1 MHIAFNALLTPIVT
15 SHWPPLVSP
24 TCGVRLHPMLDCQA
38 CVHRCLGA
46 IYAHALGP
54 GQIRRITT
62 SQLPARKLGRIAAT
76 SSRGKY
82 TALASHS
89 QRNGPGKE
97 VFASKSA
104 EGTPLVRNVAAD
116 PTQRALEQE
125 LRFLRDPLKL
135 AENTVILL
143 KNGQDEKAG
152 QLVRMASKSM
162 ACTVSWN
169 HMIDYEMSKGR
180 VSRAMTI
187 YNDVRIS

>member
-1 MHIAFNALLTPIVT
+1 
-15 SHWPPLVSP
+15 
-24 TCGVRLHPMLDCQA
+24 MLDCQA
-38 CVHRCLGA
+38 CVHRCFRA
-46 IYAHALGP
+46 IYAHALGS
-54 GQIRRITT
+54 GYIRRT
-62 SQLPARKLGRIAAT
+62 SIFQLPARESGQIAAT
-76 SSRGKY
+76 WSRRRY

-89 QRNGPGKE
+89 QRDGPGKE
-97 VFASKSA
+97 AFASKSA
-104 EGTPLVRNVAAD
+104 EGTALVRNVAAD
-116 PTQRALEQE
+116 LTQRALEQE

-135 AENTVILL
+135 AENTVTLL

-187 YNDVRIS
+187 YNDVRISQRFLLASFLTMNR